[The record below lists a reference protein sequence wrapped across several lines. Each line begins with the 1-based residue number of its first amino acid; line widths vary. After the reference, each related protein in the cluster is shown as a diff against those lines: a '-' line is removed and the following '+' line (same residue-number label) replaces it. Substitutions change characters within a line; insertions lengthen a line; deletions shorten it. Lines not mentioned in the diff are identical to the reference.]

1 MVTTTPQDQGRAHR
15 HAPDLRAATLDAAAA
30 LFAAEGPSGLVVRRI
45 AAAAGCS
52 TMAVYHYF
60 EGKLGLLEALYVEG
74 HRRLSD
80 AQRRCQSTD
89 DPAADVRNTCLAY
102 REVAVAHPGYFLV
115 MFGRR
120 DPAFPHPSG
129 EARARARATYA
140 RFIEVVRRWGEQRP
154 LVTDAESAAHALWAC
169 GHGLVVLEL
178 TGNAPRSDLAV
189 RYATA
194 IDATMRGLQK

>member
-1 MVTTTPQDQGRAHR
+1 VTTTPQGQDRVPR

-60 EGKLGLLEALYVEG
+60 DGKQGLLEALYDEG
-74 HRRLSD
+74 HKRLSE
-80 AQRRCQSTD
+80 AQRRRQFTD
-89 DPAADVRNTCLAY
+89 DPEADVRNTCFAY
-102 REVAVAHPGYFLV
+102 REVAQAHPGYFQV

-120 DPAFPHPSG
+120 DPGFPPPSG
-129 EARARARATYA
+129 EARACGRETYT
-140 RFIEVVRRWGEQRP
+140 RFIEVVHRWGEQSP

-169 GHGLVVLEL
+169 SHGLVMLEL
-178 TGNAPRSDLAV
+178 IGNAPRADLAA

>member
-1 MVTTTPQDQGRAHR
+1 MTTRPQDQGRATR
-15 HAPDLRAATLDAAAA
+15 QVPDLRAATLDAAAA

-60 EGKLGLLEALYVEG
+60 DGKQGLLDALYLEG
-74 HRRLSD
+74 HKRLSD
-80 AQRRCQSTD
+80 AQRRRQFTD
-89 DPAADVRNTCLAY
+89 DPEADVRNTCFAYRDVALAY
-102 REVAVAHPGYFLV
+102 PGYFLV

-120 DPAFPHPSG
+120 DPGFPRPSG
-129 EARARARATYA
+129 EALARGRENYA
-140 RFIEVVRRWGEQRP
+140 RFIEVVRRWGEQSP

-169 GHGLVVLEL
+169 SHGMVVIEL
-178 TGNAPRSDLAV
+178 ACYAPQADLTT

>member
-1 MVTTTPQDQGRAHR
+1 MTTTPQDQGRAPR

-60 EGKLGLLEALYVEG
+60 EGKPGLIEALYDEG
-74 HRRLSD
+74 HKRLSD
-80 AQRRCQSTD
+80 AQRRWQFTD
-89 DPAADVRNTCLAY
+89 DPETDLRNTCFAY
-102 REVAVAHPGYFLV
+102 REVALSHPGYYQV
-115 MFGRR
+115 MFGHR
-120 DPAFPHPSG
+120 DSGFPQPSAG
-129 EARARARATYA
+129 ARARGRENYTQL
-140 RFIEVVRRWGEQRP
+140 IEAVRRWGEQSP
-154 LVTDAESAAHALWAC
+154 LVTDAASAAHVLWAC
-169 GHGLVVLEL
+169 SHGMVMIEL
-178 TGNAPRSDLAV
+178 TGLAPRTDLAA